1 MAVLLGGCS
10 YAWIRPDATPDQAQA
25 DEQLCRAQAADLAR
39 EVWLDTLPYG
49 WGPPMYGPAWYGSP
63 GWYGGPGWYGWWP
76 DPSAELAAEQR
87 AYDRC
92 MRAKGYQLV
101 RIDRKTGAPR

>member
-1 MAVLLGGCS
+1 LVRG
-10 YAWIRPDATPDQAQA
+10 
-25 DEQLCRAQAADLAR
+25 
-39 EVWLDTLPYG
+39 
-49 WGPPMYGPAWYGSP
+49 
-63 GWYGGPGWYGWWP
+63 GWYGWWP